1 MYARVTDG
9 LTTDDEQV
17 FKDLADDL
25 EQDPAVEDAFYIKIC
40 YEDQVPSRLFW
51 NSWKL
56 KLSMNSNLC

>member
-9 LTTDDEQV
+9 MTTDDEQV

-40 YEDQVPSRLFW
+40 DEDQVPSRLF
-51 NSWKL
+51 
-56 KLSMNSNLC
+56 